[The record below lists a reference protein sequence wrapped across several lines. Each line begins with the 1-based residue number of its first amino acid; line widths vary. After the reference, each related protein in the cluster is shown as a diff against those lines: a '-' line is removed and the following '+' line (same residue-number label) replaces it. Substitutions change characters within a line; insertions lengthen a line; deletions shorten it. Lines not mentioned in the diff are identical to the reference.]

1 MFVCTSRYN
10 PVLWVCVCICVYC
23 WSHVDFLLGSYV
35 FFVYFLHLFPCE
47 FPCFVVVSQLFLH
60 FQHTAALPAETHSL
74 VSTQPV
80 FPPLS
85 LRLLRPVAP
94 GHTGNSSQP
103 HLLLRNS
110 PGASREMDLTRE
122 KNAVSAAKRLADLAC
137 QPEVAT
143 RPLAPPSAAV
153 NVTEKETRGCFQAPA
168 PRLALAGST

>member
-1 MFVCTSRYN
+1 MG
-10 PVLWVCVCICVYC
+10 VCVYS

-35 FFVYFLHLFPCE
+35 FLFIFLHLFPCE
-47 FPCFVVVSQLFLH
+47 FPCFVVLNQLFLH
-60 FQHTAALPAETHSL
+60 FQHAAAPPPLAHSL
-74 VSTQPV
+74 VSTKPV

-94 GHTGNSSQP
+94 GHTGNSSQS

-153 NVTEKETRGCFQAPA
+153 NVAEKETCPRH